1 MTWTFTHDLAAFRAA
16 AGPAVAAEPVSNTS
30 LLTVLDALERR
41 GPDAYGSAEPFFGW
55 WTGADG
61 DIAGALLC
69 TPPYPLLTGALS
81 DGAVRGLGAALAAE
95 PLLAGVETLNAR
107 RSDAAALAAAW
118 GRPSEVTRES
128 RLYRLAGLR
137 APDPV
142 PAGRA
147 RTATEADLPLLL
159 DWSGAFKRETGQP
172 GGPSEA
178 SLRDRLS
185 YGGVLLWEHAGRPVS
200 MAGFFRVI
208 GAASRVGPVY
218 TPPEWRGRGYA
229 AGVTRAVSEAACA
242 AGASEVL
249 LFTDPADP
257 TGNGV
262 YRRLG
267 YAPVEDRVEVSA
279 V

>member
-16 AGPAVAAEPVSNTS
+16 AGPAVAAEPVSHTS

-55 WTGADG
+55 WTGAGG
-61 DIAGALLC
+61 DVTGVLLC
-69 TPPYPLLTGALS
+69 TPPYPLLIGALPEV
-81 DGAVRGLGAALAAE
+81 AVRELGAALAAE
-95 PLLAGVETLNAR
+95 PLLAGVGTLDAR
-107 RSDAAALAAAW
+107 RRDAEALASAW
-118 GRPSEVTRES
+118 GRPTEVTGEN

-137 APDPV
+137 SPDPV

-218 TPPEWRGRGYA
+218 TPPELRGRGYA
-229 AGVTRAVSEAACA
+229 AGVTHAVSEAAYA

-249 LFTDPADP
+249 LFTDLANP
-257 TGNGV
+257 TSNGV
-262 YRRLG
+262 YQRLG
-267 YAPVEDRVEVSA
+267 YAPVEDRVQVA
-279 V
+279 AL

>member
-16 AGPAVAAEPVSNTS
+16 AGPAVAAEPVSHTR
-30 LLTVLDALERR
+30 LLTVLGTLERR

-61 DIAGALLC
+61 CVAGALLC
-69 TPPYPLLTGALS
+69 TPPHPLLIGVLPEP
-81 DGAVRGLGAALAAE
+81 AVRGLGTALATE
-95 PLLAGVETLNAR
+95 PLLAGVGALDVR
-107 RSDAAALAAAW
+107 RRDAEALAAAW
-118 GRPSEVTRES
+118 GRPSAITAQS

-137 APDPV
+137 APDPA
-142 PAGRA
+142 PDGRA
-147 RTATEADLPLLL
+147 RTAAEADLPLLL
-159 DWSGAFKRETGQP
+159 DWFDAFKRETGQP
-172 GGPSEA
+172 GGPSGA
-178 SLRDRLS
+178 GLRDRLS
-185 YGGVLLWEHAGRPVS
+185 YGGLLLWEHAGRPVA

-208 GAASRVGPVY
+208 GSAARVGPVY
-218 TPPEWRGRGYA
+218 TPPGLRGRGYA
-229 AGVTRAVSEAACA
+229 AGVTHAVSEAAYA

-249 LFTDPADP
+249 LFTDLADA

-267 YAPVEDRVEVSA
+267 YAPVEDRVEVAA